1 MLDASVTV
9 SWFIPDEQASI
20 TQGILRQVVEQGA
33 VVPLLWPLEVANA
46 LTMAV
51 RRGRIS
57 SLQRSDALRQLAALQ
72 LSSDDQTLNEA
83 WGRTLDLAD
92 RFRLTVYDACYLEL
106 GCGVGIGALLTA
118 AANPGWQVTA
128 IDYNPAHIAI
138 GMSLAR
144 AARLDNIRFL
154 EADITQLA

>member
-1 MLDASVTV
+1 LEHFVLDASVTV

-33 VVPLLWPLEVANA
+33 VVPLLWPLKVANA

-106 GCGVGIGALLTA
+106 AQRREL
-118 AANPGWQVTA
+118 P
-128 IDYNPAHIAI
+128 
-138 GMSLAR
+138 LATLDRDLR
-144 AARLDNIRFL
+144 AAGRKLGL
-154 EADITQLA
+154 ELLSA